1 MFDAVC
7 GFEVARVI
15 SSPPARLLL
24 IFLFLCKFIFRLAQS
39 CGCRDRAAECDAAT
53 NRCIESAAS
62 AAAQMLFS
70 IKTAA
75 NGGRE
80 GGRGERVRRGEGN
93 WMGPHIYLLF
103 VELIHPSFFSLALRT
118 EGQRTETVHLLL
130 SFLPL
135 SSPPSFFFCLFH
147 FIVLFSLPRPS
158 LCISSSCFCSPLSPL
173 SPYEYSTLRPTA
185 DRCGGFVRSCSTD
198 SGIDAKR
205 RERGARTRTHVYFLG
220 G

>member
-80 GGRGERVRRGEGN
+80 GGRGERGRRGEGN
-93 WMGPHIYLLF
+93 WMGLHIYLLF
-103 VELIHPSFFSLALRT
+103 VELIRPSFFSLALRT

-135 SSPPSFFFCLFH
+135 SSPPSFSSVS
-147 FIVLFSLPRPS
+147 FIL
-158 LCISSSCFCSPLSPL
+158 SSSFLYQGQVFVSPPPVSAAHSLRSPRMNIRRSDRQQIAVAALSGVARQIAG
-173 SPYEYSTLRPTA
+173 SMLRGGSAALVRTPT
-185 DRCGGFVRSCSTD
+185 F
-198 SGIDAKR
+198 I
-205 RERGARTRTHVYFLG
+205 F
-220 G
+220 

>member
-39 CGCRDRAAECDAAT
+39 CGCRDRAAECDVAT

-70 IKTAA
+70 IKLQQT
-75 NGGRE
+75 E

-103 VELIHPSFFSLALRT
+103 VELIRPSFFSFALRT

-135 SSPPSFFFCLFH
+135 SSPPSFSSVS
-147 FIVLFSLPRPS
+147 FIL
-158 LCISSSCFCSPLSPL
+158 SSSFLYQGQVFVSPPPVSAAHSLRSPRMNIRRSDRQQIAVAALSGVARQIAG
-173 SPYEYSTLRPTA
+173 SMLRGGSAALVRAPT
-185 DRCGGFVRSCSTD
+185 F
-198 SGIDAKR
+198 I
-205 RERGARTRTHVYFLG
+205 F
-220 G
+220 

>member
-80 GGRGERVRRGEGN
+80 GGGRGGDGVKVIG
-93 WMGPHIYLLF
+93 WAFIF
-103 VELIHPSFFSLALRT
+103 I
-118 EGQRTETVHLLL
+118 
-130 SFLPL
+130 
-135 SSPPSFFFCLFH
+135 FCL
-147 FIVLFSLPRPS
+147 LN
-158 LCISSSCFCSPLSPL
+158 
-173 SPYEYSTLRPTA
+173 
-185 DRCGGFVRSCSTD
+185 
-198 SGIDAKR
+198 
-205 RERGARTRTHVYFLG
+205 
-220 G
+220 